1 MSCNGHI
8 RIPLPTKQ
16 RNRHSSRIDVG
27 KTGLFLS
34 CGRKLSFPLKWVRY
48 LRKLLG
54 FHKRFQVPFQVPR
67 GNVGFL
73 GKRCSVKGPHLVW
86 RGEFHGF
93 FGVVLGSLGFLSS
106 CMGTWGTRSCFLRKV
121 RSAFELRRAPQDSSH
136 VTVGMNRASSRVE
149 EGTSE
154 ILSISDI
161 HLEVSVEFEQG
172 RQDSSYLQTLS
183 LACLLS
189 CE

>member
-1 MSCNGHI
+1 MFLLSG
-8 RIPLPTKQ
+8 
-16 RNRHSSRIDVG
+16 DGYVG
-27 KTGLFLS
+27 EHLE
-34 CGRKLSFPLKWVRY
+34 
-48 LRKLLG
+48 
-54 FHKRFQVPFQVPR
+54 FHQGCQVPFHISR
-67 GNVGFL
+67 RNVVFL
-73 GKRCSVKGPHLVW
+73 SRHCSGKGPHLVW
-86 RGEFHGF
+86 RGEFHGSC
-93 FGVVLGSLGFLSS
+93 GVVLGSLGFLSS
-106 CMGTWGTRSCFLRKV
+106 CVGTWSTRSCFLREV
-121 RSAFELRRAPQDSSH
+121 RSAFKLRGAPRDSSR

-172 RQDSSYLQTLS
+172 RQDSSYLQTLN